1 VIFGEKFISSIE
13 KSERVSIPV
22 LRLLGRQCRFST
34 QEGRERFE
42 QRNAQIEMHTQAAPA
57 EQVVLAQQ
65 GRVETQ
71 EYARVAKKGKPVF

>member
-22 LRLLGRQCRFST
+22 LRLSGRPVSFFCSGGKRGSSKGMPKLRCT
-34 QEGRERFE
+34 LKLLL
-42 QRNAQIEMHTQAAPA
+42 RNR
-57 EQVVLAQQ
+57 LYLLNR
-65 GRVETQ
+65 GVETQ